1 MGSQR
6 PTPKRLAQKL
16 LEIRQKLNLSQNG
29 LIHQMELEETLSR
42 EKISAYERGE
52 RVPSLSVLLQY
63 ARVAGVW
70 VDVLIDDDLDLP
82 AKLPSSPKHEGISR
96 KPASKKTLKH
106 S

>member
-70 VDVLIDDDLDLP
+70 VDVLIDDELDLP
-82 AKLPSSPKHEGISR
+82 TKLPSLPKHEGISR
-96 KPASKKTLKH
+96 KPISKKTLKP